1 MTFNFNARYAL
12 LTYAQCGD
20 LDGWQVSDHFTE
32 LRAECIVAREAHAT
46 DGVHLHAF
54 VDFGR
59 KFRSRRSDIF
69 DVGGRHPN
77 ISPTHTTPQ
86 SGFDYACKD
95 GDIVAGGLGRPES
108 GVLQTQRGDPWPDI
122 VASESRAEFF
132 EALLAHAPRSLCT
145 SFPSLEKYAD
155 WKYRTDPEPYKHD
168 GNVRFDLDGFP
179 ELDDWAQTYLGQHSQ
194 ECEYLARRRG
204 TPGTKSS
211 GSRYACSRGPSP
223 LSRERRLTTES

>member
-122 VASESRAEFF
+122 VLQRAEQNFRSTLGTCSTISVH
-132 EALLAHAPRSLCT
+132 LL
-145 SFPSLEKYAD
+145 SFSGKICRLEVSQIQSHINTTETYASTWMD
-155 WKYRTDPEPYKHD
+155 FQNSMTGHKRTLDNIHR
-168 GNVRFDLDGFP
+168 NVSILLVEKGD
-179 ELDDWAQTYLGQHSQ
+179 
-194 ECEYLARRRG
+194 
-204 TPGTKSS
+204 PGTKSS
-211 GSRYACSRGPSP
+211 GSLRLLAGTLP
-223 LSRERRLTTES
+223 LSRAPANN